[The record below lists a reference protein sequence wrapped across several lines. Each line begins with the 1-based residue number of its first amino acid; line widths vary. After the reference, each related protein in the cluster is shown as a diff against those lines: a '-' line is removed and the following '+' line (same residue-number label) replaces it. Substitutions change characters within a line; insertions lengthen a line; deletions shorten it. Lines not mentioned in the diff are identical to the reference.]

1 MGDFND
7 GSLDHGTN
15 QRPWDI
21 LESYDSI
28 VSGPTHLDGGQL
40 SCVYLLKGFMSG
52 KKVALYLFF
61 WP

>member
-7 GSLDHGTN
+7 GSLDHETN

-40 SCVYLLKGFMSG
+40 NYVYLLKDFMSG

-61 WP
+61 